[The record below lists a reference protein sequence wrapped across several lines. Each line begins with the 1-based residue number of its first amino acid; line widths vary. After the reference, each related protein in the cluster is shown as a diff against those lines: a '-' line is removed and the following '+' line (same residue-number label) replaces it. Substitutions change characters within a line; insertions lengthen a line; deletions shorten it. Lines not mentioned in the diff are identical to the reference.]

1 MKTTPARATSFVT
14 DVLTDSVPWC
24 LTTCSTMTQCYTDT
38 AHRTGVS
45 GLWDSCKIFLSRC
58 HQSMGRNQLK
68 YVLFLRTIGP
78 WSVRKANIV
87 KLLIPITLS
96 GHKDE
101 EVVVHSFYGN
111 RRTLL
116 RHFIHAAL
124 LLFMGMVFCVTD
136 LHLDSIC
143 KGIYLILYFLIMTF
157 DLVTG
162 HDIMCCLSI
171 SKWLK
176 YHLLFNQ

>member
-1 MKTTPARATSFVT
+1 MPNNLFYYDT
-14 DVLTDSVPWC
+14 VLYRY
-24 LTTCSTMTQCYTDT
+24 Q
-38 AHRTGVS
+38 TGVS
-45 GLWDSCKIFLSRC
+45 GLWDSCIIFLSWC
-58 HQSMGRNQLK
+58 HQFMGQNQLK

-78 WSVRKANIV
+78 RSVKTANIV
-87 KLLIPITLS
+87 KLLIRITLS
-96 GHKDE
+96 GHQDE
-101 EVVVHSFYGN
+101 EVVGHSFHGN

-124 LLFMGMVFCVTD
+124 LLFTGMVFCVTV

-143 KGIYLILYFLIMTF
+143 KGIYLILYFLIMTY

-176 YHLLFNQ
+176 YHLLFYQ